1 MAKYPCGI
9 CENNVRSAGI
19 LCTGSCHKWVHFKCA
34 ELTLPDIKIME
45 KEDLLGQ
52 WTCSRCNL
60 NTTEGRNILSS
71 ENSQENFEQLN
82 GSSLAEEINKSILQ
96 ENEELKQELH
106 QEKNKT
112 SIYVLELE
120 DKLKDY
126 EENIESMKNLFHERE
141 KQLLN
146 EIKSL
151 EQKLKSEK
159 EANENFIIYAEEE
172 ARGNLKEGCFQS
184 GNCRRC
190 VIYKEETTKM
200 LDTIRTLESI
210 IKTLQEKIYTIS
222 GRRQQRAF
230 KAIQALSSPDFT
242 SKNSFEVLQSD
253 FEGDK
258 SDVSDCIIIPN
269 TVNTSNVGSQTH
281 TWRKTHRKDSSA
293 QKGERCHINTR
304 RSSQTKQKLLLCA
317 DSHGRDLTF
326 HLNKHSKSLDAVGF
340 VRPGGLA
347 EQILNFDNIDGE
359 ELGPNDVLA
368 IACGSNDVFRNEAQ
382 RAIDAISETLD
393 KYSGFRIVLVDLP
406 TRHDLKNWS
415 CVNKE
420 IRKFNKNLETISQE
434 FPNVSLVRAS
444 GADRYLH
451 TRHGMHLNARGKYW
465 LAKLICEALEE
476 TKEIEVSKI
485 YGTVGIRGT
494 VSQLPSSQEAC
505 SNNTGERAPQ
515 DMTNSNADGDTCAT
529 AFTSTSELLIDGV
542 MEERASLENCPL
554 SDLAA
559 PP

>member
-1 MAKYPCGI
+1 
-9 CENNVRSAGI
+9 
-19 LCTGSCHKWVHFKCA
+19 
-34 ELTLPDIKIME
+34 
-45 KEDLLGQ
+45 
-52 WTCSRCNL
+52 
-60 NTTEGRNILSS
+60 
-71 ENSQENFEQLN
+71 
-82 GSSLAEEINKSILQ
+82 
-96 ENEELKQELH
+96 
-106 QEKNKT
+106 
-112 SIYVLELE
+112 
-120 DKLKDY
+120 
-126 EENIESMKNLFHERE
+126 
-141 KQLLN
+141 
-146 EIKSL
+146 
-151 EQKLKSEK
+151 
-159 EANENFIIYAEEE
+159 
-172 ARGNLKEGCFQS
+172 
-184 GNCRRC
+184 
-190 VIYKEETTKM
+190 M

-210 IKTLQEKIYTIS
+210 IKTLQEKSSSQQKQQNPSSPKKFACFNCFPPLTYNNNQKPPSVDTEWQEVYTIS